1 MTKEYPE
8 ETSILELTENW
19 EKEKMTDK
27 INVDELIER
36 IEDIIEGAKDFDGLI
51 TPIGET
57 LVDCKVELQQL
68 KGYLKPQKDWQDRD
82 DELTDE
88 IENLHP
94 CETGD
99 HKTYTKAME
108 LIGNRHSKGSLVCLV
123 NYFLARE
130 KKLKAMQESKWQP
143 IETAPKD
150 TWIIVGREDDEI
162 AIASDYI
169 YIGVS
174 GIPKYIGWVSNS
186 YDERG
191 ERESLWFEP
200 THWQP
205 LLEPPTGDKSGK

>member
-1 MTKEYPE
+1 MTNKND
-8 ETSILELTENW
+8 I
-19 EKEKMTDK
+19 
-27 INVDELIER
+27 DELIER
-36 IEDIIEGAKDFDGLI
+36 IDDIIEGAKDFDGLI

-57 LVDCKVELQQL
+57 FLDCKVELQQL
-68 KGYLKPQKDWQDRD
+68 KA
-82 DELTDE
+82 
-88 IENLHP
+88 I
-94 CETGD
+94 
-99 HKTYTKAME
+99 
-108 LIGNRHSKGSLVCLV
+108 
-123 NYFLARE
+123 
-130 KKLKAMQESKWQP
+130 QESKWQP

-205 LLEPPTGDKSGK
+205 LLEPPKQSKTL